1 MSSGQHQSRS
11 SMSPSSQSEDEH
23 PVDDVIRRALK
34 RGSEQG
40 SPMTSNV
47 VSTHDNKGQ
56 KRRKR
61 SQTVSSAEHSP
72 DEHTDQNDSKP
83 AKRARKS
90 SEDQPVSIPPVGVTI
105 VEEGQHVRNAEM
117 QRLLRGARQ
126 VSLHLCLMFT
136 LLRLHV
142 LPKWRSIHS
151 MLTANAAVSHLFQLC
166 SYCVSTAVQV
176 SHACTMPPQCNA
188 AQCS

>member
-1 MSSGQHQSRS
+1 MSS
-11 SMSPSSQSEDEH
+11 SSQSEDEH

-47 VSTHDNKGQ
+47 VSTNDNKGQ

-61 SQTVSSAEHSP
+61 SQTASSAEHSP
-72 DEHTDQNDSKP
+72 NEHTDQSDSKP
-83 AKRARKS
+83 AKRARNS
-90 SEDQPVSIPPVGVTI
+90 SEDQPVSIPPIGVTI

-126 VSLHLCLMFT
+126 VSLHLCLMFN
-136 LLRLHV
+136 LLRLHM
-142 LPKWRSIHS
+142 LCKWWSSHS
-151 MLTANAAVSHLFQLC
+151 MLAANAAVSHLFQLC
-166 SYCVSTAVQV
+166 SYCVSTAVRG
-176 SHACTMPPQCNA
+176 SHACTMLLQYIS
-188 AQCS
+188 AQCR